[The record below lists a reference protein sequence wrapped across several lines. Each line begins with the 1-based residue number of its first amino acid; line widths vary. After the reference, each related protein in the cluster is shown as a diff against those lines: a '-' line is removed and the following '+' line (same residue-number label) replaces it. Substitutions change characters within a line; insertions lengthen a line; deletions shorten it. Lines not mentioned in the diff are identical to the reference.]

1 MVVNVPV
8 AKDQEG
14 DEISYDI
21 DGIQGLPFVKIERQQ
36 GNEIPFVMK
45 IVLNEIEAS
54 HEGKH
59 LITVKLLDK
68 IKDRLISQENTFML
82 IISYSSLED
91 EMQAQEEVLATI
103 ENLSDDLAAN
113 LSFATEDTSTTGS
126 LG

>member
-1 MVVNVPV
+1 
-8 AKDQEG
+8 
-14 DEISYDI
+14 
-21 DGIQGLPFVKIERQQ
+21 
-36 GNEIPFVMK
+36 MK

-113 LSFATEDTSTTGS
+113 LSFATEDTSTPGS